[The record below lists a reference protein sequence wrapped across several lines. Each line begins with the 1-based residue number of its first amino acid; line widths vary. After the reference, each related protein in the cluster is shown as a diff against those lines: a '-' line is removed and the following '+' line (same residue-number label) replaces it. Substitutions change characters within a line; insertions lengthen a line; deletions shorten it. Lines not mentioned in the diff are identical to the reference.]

1 MKIGFMQ
8 GRLSPIEN
16 GLIQSFPSNNWQN
29 EIHLA
34 SENKLDTVE
43 WTLDYK
49 DLYKNPILNPEGISE
64 LNALKEKYDI
74 SIPSLTGDCFMQK
87 PFWKE
92 SKSHRKKLQEDFINI
107 LHGCNKVSISIV
119 LIPLVDNGSIEN
131 NKQEQIL
138 YEFLS
143 SKKDLIK
150 DLSLRVCF
158 ESDFSPNRLKK
169 FISFYDEDI
178 FGINY
183 DTGNSAA
190 MGYNPIEE
198 FQSYGERIIN
208 MHIKDRR
215 FGASTVPLG
224 EGDTNFDLIF
234 DLIKKYNYNGNLIL
248 QTARS
253 ENNDHLGVLL
263 KYFKLVQKF
272 AMKHNI
278 KINNN
283 NES

>member
-1 MKIGFMQ
+1 MLKNPLLLKKSQLEIK
-8 GRLSPIEN
+8 RLSR
-16 GLIQSFPSNNWQN
+16 
-29 EIHLA
+29 
-34 SENKLDTVE
+34 
-43 WTLDYK
+43 
-49 DLYKNPILNPEGISE
+49 
-64 LNALKEKYDI
+64 KY
-74 SIPSLTGDCFMQK
+74 SIKIKSITGDCFMQK

-92 SKSHRKKLQEDFINI
+92 SKSNRKKLQEDFINI
-107 LHGCNKVSISIV
+107 LYGCYKVSISIV

-150 DLSLRVCF
+150 DLSLKVCF

-208 MHIKDRR
+208 MHIKDRP

-224 EGDTNFDLIF
+224 EGDTNFDIIF

-272 AMKHNI
+272 TMKHNI

>member
-16 GLIQSFPSNNWQN
+16 GLIQSFPSENWQN
-29 EIHLA
+29 EIYLA
-34 SENKLDTVE
+34 YENNLDTFE
-43 WTLDYK
+43 WTIDYK
-49 DLYKNPILNPEGISE
+49 DLYKNPILNSDGVLE
-64 LNALKEKYDI
+64 LNKLKEKYNI

-92 SKSHRKKLQEDFINI
+92 SKSNKKKLQEDFINI
-107 LHGCNKVSISIV
+107 LYGCNKVSISVV

-131 NKQEQIL
+131 IEQEEIL

-143 SKKDLIK
+143 AKKDLIK
-150 DLSLRVCF
+150 DLSLKVCF
-158 ESDFSPNRLKK
+158 ESDFSPKRLKK
-169 FISFYDEDI
+169 FISVYDEDI

-190 MGYNPIEE
+190 MGYSPIEE

-208 MHIKDRR
+208 IHIKDRPYQ
-215 FGASTVPLG
+215 GSTVPLG
-224 EGDTNFDLIF
+224 EGDTDFDLIF

-263 KYFKLVQKF
+263 KYYSFVRRLTNKQ
-272 AMKHNI
+272 NI
-278 KINNN
+278 KIKNN

>member
-16 GLIQSFPSNNWQN
+16 GLIQSFPSKNWQN
-29 EIHLA
+29 EICLA
-34 SENKLDTVE
+34 SKNNLDTFE
-43 WTLDYK
+43 WTIDYK
-49 DLYKNPILNPEGISE
+49 NLYENPILNLDGVLE
-64 LNALKEKYDI
+64 LNKSRKKYNI

-92 SKSHRKKLQEDFINI
+92 SKSFKKKLQEDFINV
-107 LHGCNKVSISIV
+107 LYGCNKVSISIV

-131 NKQEQIL
+131 TKQEQIL

-143 SKKDLIK
+143 SKQDLIK
-150 DLSLRVCF
+150 DLHLKVCF
-158 ESDFSPNRLKK
+158 ESDFSPKRLKK
-169 FISFYDEDI
+169 FISVYDEDI

-190 MGYNPIEE
+190 LGYDPTEE
-198 FQSYGERIIN
+198 FKSYGERIIN
-208 MHIKDRR
+208 IHIKDRPYR
-215 FGASTVPLG
+215 GSTVPLG
-224 EGDTNFDLIF
+224 KGDTNFDLIF
-234 DLIKKYNYNGNLIL
+234 DLLKKYNYNGNLIL

-263 KYFKLVQKF
+263 KYYNFVQKLTK
-272 AMKHNI
+272 KHKLTIDNY
-278 KINNN
+278 

>member
-16 GLIQSFPSNNWQN
+16 GLIQSFPSKNWQN
-29 EIHLA
+29 EIYLA
-34 SENKLDTVE
+34 YENNLDTFE
-43 WTLDYK
+43 WTIDYK
-49 DLYKNPILNPEGISE
+49 NLYENPILNLDGVME
-64 LNALKEKYDI
+64 LNKLKENYNI

-92 SKSHRKKLQEDFINI
+92 SKSYKEKLQEDFINI
-107 LHGCNKVSISIV
+107 LYGCNKVSISIV

-131 NKQEQIL
+131 IKQEQAL

-143 SKKDLIK
+143 SKKDLIRN
-150 DLSLRVCF
+150 LSLKVCF
-158 ESDFSPNRLKK
+158 ESDFSPKRLKK
-169 FISFYDEDI
+169 FISVYDEDI

-190 MGYNPIEE
+190 MGYSPIEE
-198 FQSYGERIIN
+198 FQCYGERIIN
-208 MHIKDRR
+208 IHIKDRPY
-215 FGASTVPLG
+215 GGSTVPLG
-224 EGDTNFDLIF
+224 KGDTNFDLIF
-234 DLIKKYNYNGNLIL
+234 DLIKKSNYNGNLIL

-263 KYFKLVQKF
+263 EYYNFVQKL
-272 AMKHNI
+272 MNKHSI
-278 KINNN
+278 KIDNYD
-283 NES
+283 ES